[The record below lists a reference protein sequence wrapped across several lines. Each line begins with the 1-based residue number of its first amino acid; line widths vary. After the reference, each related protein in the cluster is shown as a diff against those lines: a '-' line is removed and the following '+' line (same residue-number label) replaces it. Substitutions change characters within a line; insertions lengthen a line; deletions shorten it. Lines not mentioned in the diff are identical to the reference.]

1 MLDIIKELRYE
12 DGLIH
17 AVAQDYKTGEVLMCG
32 HMNLEALLKTIEN
45 RRAYYWSRSRGELW
59 RKGETS
65 GHEQIVH
72 EILIDCDADTVLL
85 KVEQIGGACHTGY
98 RSCFYRD
105 IWGKIIGTKVFK
117 PEDVY
122 SL

>member
-1 MLDIIKELRYE
+1 MLDIIKELKYE

-17 AVAQDYKTGEVLMCG
+17 AVAQDYKTGEVLMCA
-32 HMNLEALLKTIEN
+32 HMNLEALLKTIES
-45 RRAYYWSRSRGELW
+45 RRAYYWSQTREKLW

-65 GHEQIVH
+65 GHEQIVR

-105 IWGKIIGTKVFK
+105 IGSKIVGVKVFK